1 MEDGRRIMGRVK
13 EKRGEEGMGEGKRI
27 RQKEI
32 KREMGERGGEKRS

>member
-1 MEDGRRIMGRVK
+1 MGRVK